1 MASKQFGD
9 YFKEL
14 RIKKGLTLRQFCEKY
29 EFDPGNISKLERGL
43 FPAPHSEEKME
54 DYAKALGVKKGSDE
68 WIEFFDLAAVSNKDL
83 GMTRLKNE
91 QLIEKLPVL
100 FRTLDNK
107 ELTEEKLDKIL
118 ELIKKA

>member
-1 MASKQFGD
+1 MANKQFGD

-14 RIKKGLTLRQFCEKY
+14 RIQKGLTLRQFCEKH

-43 FPAPHSEEKME
+43 FPAPHSEEKLAA
-54 DYAKALGVKKGSDE
+54 YAKALGVKKGSDE
-68 WIEFFDLAAVSNKDL
+68 WIEFFDLAAISNQDL
-83 GMTRLKNE
+83 GMMKLKNA
-91 QLIEKLPVL
+91 QLIEKLPIL

-118 ELIKKA
+118 ELIRKA